1 MEASQQAGGEMQGN
15 TVGKRERGRR
25 RERSEE
31 LAVLEAREPLRRRIL
46 AVLADGPLV
55 SSAIAEEIE
64 ARRESVSRKLTE
76 LHEEGLVRRASGG
89 LDRRRRTYS
98 ITPQGELELSE
109 HRAFLAPD
117 PVPAAVA
124 TDEANAYL
132 CSALQRA
139 VALRRSSNRRSEA
152 IERLNVVREEAEA
165 AGSEAVALEA
175 LVELATTY
183 RQDRQLHPLEHVL
196 KRMEEIARGS
206 AGLGADLAVPAAA
219 HLEYTMGRLGDLK
232 GEDHITRAN
241 HLIAAVSLYGQLV
254 QKAEAPVATQWTS
267 RRAWSVISLSVN
279 LRKQSK
285 LDEALSIAVA
295 ALKLFD
301 ELEDPYGRSFC
312 FFSFGF
318 CLRLLGRF
326 DVSWTCLNHAH
337 DLAKENGF
345 ERFRADALMQ
355 MGEVRRC
362 QGHVEEAREILTEAL
377 AQASGLGLLV
387 TEAFAQSS
395 LGAAEH
401 QRQEFAAAETALE
414 RAQGLFEASEHHEGL
429 ALNERRRA
437 AVAQR
442 LMPNPSRGDARGIE
456 RLIRRAKE
464 RYTHLR
470 SPAGIVAC
478 EIEEGRLRLKRD
490 AKGLKS
496 VLETLQAMYLS
507 DHQRKYVELDP
518 WVPLVFEDF
527 AEELGDEDMK
537 MRSAAIREGAAKRL
551 EEGEDPEIQLLAA
564 EFGQLERADAERSAL
579 GDEMG
584 GEARRD
590 LGHDLSVA
598 FA

>member
-1 MEASQQAGGEMQGN
+1 MEASEQAG
-15 TVGKRERGRR
+15 R
-25 RERSEE
+25 RERAGAEAGDEREQRRRRSEK
-31 LAVLEAREPLRRRIL
+31 LAALEEREPLRRRIL
-46 AVLADGPLV
+46 EVLAKGPMGF
-55 SSAIAEEIE
+55 SAIAEEVE
-64 ARRESVSRKLTE
+64 ARPESVSRKLTE
-76 LHEEGLVRRASGG
+76 LRGKGLVQRLSGG

-98 ITPQGELELSE
+98 ITPQGELALSE
-109 HRAFLAPD
+109 HRAFGASEPAPG
-117 PVPAAVA
+117 PASAA
-124 TDEANAYL
+124 EAEAYL
-132 CSALQRA
+132 CSALERA
-139 VALRRSSNRRSEA
+139 VAMRRRSNRRSEA
-152 IERLNVVREEAEA
+152 IERLKVIREQAEQ
-165 AGSEAVALEA
+165 AGSEAIALEA
-175 LVELATTY
+175 LVELATTL
-183 RQDRQLHPLEHVL
+183 RQDRRLDPLERVL
-196 KRMEEIARGS
+196 ERMNEIARGS
-206 AGLGADLAVPAAA
+206 AGARAELALPAAA
-219 HLEYTMGRLGDLK
+219 HLEYTLGRLGDLK
-232 GEDHITRAN
+232 GEDHRARAN

-254 QKAEAPVATQWTS
+254 RKAEDSVATQWTS
-267 RRAWSVISLSVN
+267 RRAWSVISLAVN

-326 DVSWTCLNHAH
+326 DASWACLNQAH
-337 DLAKENGF
+337 ELATENGF

-362 QGHVEEAREILTEAL
+362 QGHVEEAGEILAEAL
-377 AQASGLGLLV
+377 AQAAGLGLRV
-387 TEAFAQSS
+387 TEAFAQCS

-401 QRQEFAAAETALE
+401 QRQEFAAAQAALE
-414 RAQGLFEASEHHEGL
+414 RAQGLFEASGHREGL

-442 LMPNPSRGDARGIE
+442 LVPNPSRGEARGIE
-456 RLIRRAKE
+456 KLIRRAKE
-464 RYTHLR
+464 RYTSLR

-490 AKGLKS
+490 AKGLGP
-496 VLETLQAMYLS
+496 VLETLRAMYLS
-507 DHQRKYVELDP
+507 EHQRKYVELDP

-537 MRSAAIREGAAKRL
+537 MRSASIREAAARRL
-551 EEGEDPEIQLLAA
+551 EEVEEPEIQLLATELGGPETA
-564 EFGQLERADAERSAL
+564 GAERSTL

-584 GEARRD
+584 GEPRRD